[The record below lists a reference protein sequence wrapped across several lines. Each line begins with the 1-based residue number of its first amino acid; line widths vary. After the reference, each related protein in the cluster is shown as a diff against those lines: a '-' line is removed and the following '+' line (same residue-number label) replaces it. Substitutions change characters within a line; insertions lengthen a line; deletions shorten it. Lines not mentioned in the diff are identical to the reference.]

1 MCRLEPIL
9 ELDLLRSPRFS
20 SYMGDLLQLN
30 LFMPQ
35 FSLLKNGAIN
45 YLSALGYHED

>member
-1 MCRLEPIL
+1 MCSSEPTL
-9 ELDLLRSPRFS
+9 ELGLLRSRFS
-20 SYMGDLLQLN
+20 SYMGDLPQLN